1 MIALQIKGVLCQGEL
16 KAVPDLRLNELDERQ
31 RPTGRGAAGRRSS
44 ARFGWDADRARAA
57 ARKAAAIAGPRA
69 LWRDHRL
76 FTILVV
82 ASLVPR
88 VLATEAF
95 RPALLSS
102 DSFWYMRDA
111 ATGNLDQIRPSGYS
125 FFLSL
130 MHVFPAPLLAVTTV
144 QHLMGIVIAAIAY
157 GLLRYWGLPAWGAVL
172 LTIPVLLDSRQIALE
187 SYILPDTLYCLAI
200 MVVVALLITKSTPRL
215 WQCALAA
222 LLLAYVTVLR
232 GNGFPI
238 ALVTVAYLLIRRVG
252 WRAVT
257 AGVAAFVV
265 PVLWYVVSFH
275 AAYGQ
280 YNITSSDGLF
290 LWSRTTTFANCAII
304 KPPPNLVPLCP
315 DKAILPPAKVPV
327 ASTPVLVKGPAPA
340 NYLWAPDAWWRH
352 DAHPGFNAYND
363 NLGMQFALDAIKAQ
377 PFAYLRASAKDA
389 MQLLLTNDRP
399 QNTDAM
405 AFTRTPRVPVLPATF
420 AQDITR
426 YTGAVSNTHPV
437 QPYAYFM
444 YIYQLPVYFPG
455 VAFFAVLA
463 AGLVGIVRKW
473 RQWGGPAALPWVLAV
488 LSIVLPALL
497 TQSFYRYDLA
507 AVPLA
512 CVAAGLAFIRPRR
525 QPSRAAAAPARPAP
539 VSGERSGQ
547 PDRH

>member
-1 MIALQIKGVLCQGEL
+1 M
-16 KAVPDLRLNELDERQ
+16 PDVRLNELDERQ
-31 RPTGRGAAGRRSS
+31 RLTGGGAAGQQSPG
-44 ARFGWDADRARAA
+44 RFGWIAERARTLARQAA
-57 ARKAAAIAGPRA
+57 AMAGPRA

-76 FTILVV
+76 FTILVA

-88 VLATEAF
+88 VLATFAF

-111 ATGNLDQIRPSGYS
+111 ATGKLDQIRPSGYS

-130 MHVFPAPLLAVTTV
+130 MHIFPAPLLAVTTV
-144 QHLMGIVIAAIAY
+144 QHLMGIAIAVIVY
-157 GLLRYWGLPAWGAVL
+157 GLLRYWGLPGWGAAL
-172 LTIPVLLDSRQIALE
+172 LTIPVLLDSRQVALE

-200 MVVVALLITKSTPRL
+200 VVVVALLITKSTPRL
-215 WQCALAA
+215 WQCALAG
-222 LLLAYVTVLR
+222 LLLAYVSVLR

-238 ALVTVAYLLIRRVG
+238 ALVTAAYLLIRRVG

-257 AGVAAFVV
+257 AGAAAFAI
-265 PVLWYVVSFH
+265 PVLWYLLSFH

-304 KPPPNLVPLCP
+304 KPPPDLVPLCP
-315 DKAILPPAKVPV
+315 DKAILPPVKVPV
-327 ASTPVLVKGPAPA
+327 TSTPALVKGPTPA

-363 NLGMQFALDAIKAQ
+363 QLGMRFALDAIEAQ

-405 AFTRTPRVPVLPATF
+405 AFTSKPRVPVLPAIF
-420 AQDITR
+420 AKDITM
-426 YTGAVSNTHPV
+426 YTGRVANTHPV
-437 QPYAYFM
+437 QPYAYFL

-455 VAFFAVLA
+455 LAFFAVLV

-473 RQWGGPAALPWVLAV
+473 RRCGGPAALPWVLAV

-512 CVAAGLAFIRPRR
+512 CLAAGLAFIRARS
-525 QPSRAAAAPARPAP
+525 QPSPAEGAATATRPAGQISAESP
-539 VSGERSGQ
+539 GQ
-547 PDRH
+547 PG

>member
-1 MIALQIKGVLCQGEL
+1 VLCQGEL

-31 RPTGRGAAGRRSS
+31 RAAGRGAAGRRSS
-44 ARFGWDADRARAA
+44 ARFGRAADRARAA
-57 ARKAAAIAGPRA
+57 ARQAAAIAGPRA
-69 LWRDHRL
+69 LWREHRL
-76 FTILVV
+76 FTILVAV
-82 ASLVPR
+82 SLVPR
-88 VLATEAF
+88 VLATLAF

-102 DSFWYMRDA
+102 DSFWYMQDA
-111 ATGNLDQIRPSGYS
+111 ATGKLDQIRPSGYS
-125 FFLSL
+125 YFLSL

-144 QHLMGIVIAAIAY
+144 QHLMGIVIAAIVY
-157 GLLRYWGLPAWGAVL
+157 GLLRYWGLPAWGAAL

-200 MVVVALLITKSTPRL
+200 VVVVALLITKSTPRL
-215 WQCALAA
+215 WHCALAG
-222 LLLAYVTVLR
+222 LLLAYVSVLR

-238 ALVTVAYLLIRRVG
+238 ALVTAAYLLIRRVG

-257 AGVAAFVV
+257 AGAAAFAI
-265 PVLWYVVSFH
+265 PVLWYVLSFH

-315 DKAILPPAKVPV
+315 DKAILPPVKVPV
-327 ASTPVLVKGPAPA
+327 TSTPALVKGPTPA

-363 NLGMQFALDAIKAQ
+363 KLGMQFALDAIKAQ
-377 PFAYLRASAKDA
+377 PLAYLRASAKDA

-420 AQDITR
+420 ATDITM

-455 VAFFAVLA
+455 VAFFAVLV
-463 AGLVGIVRKW
+463 AGLAGMVRKW
-473 RQWGGPAALPWVLAV
+473 RHWGGPAALPWVLAV

-497 TQSFYRYDLA
+497 TQSFYRYDLV

-512 CVAAGLAFIRPRR
+512 CVAAGLAFIRPRAQLSLTAPPR
-525 QPSRAAAAPARPAP
+525 PAR
-539 VSGERSGQ
+539 VSAERPGQ
-547 PDRH
+547 PD